1 MDEDLFRTADG
12 GTVTAVTTEEMRAVD
27 RVAVEEFGVD
37 LLQLMEHA
45 GRALALTARERRADG
60 PVAVVAGNGGN
71 GGGGLACARHL
82 ANHGVPVEVALDR
95 EPDALTGAAAH
106 QHATLA
112 EMGVPVGVGPGAPP
126 VDPGLVVDALIGY
139 GLAGDVR
146 SRARD
151 MIEALDALDDLEALD
166 APGDGSGTPVLS
178 LDVPSGRDAT
188 SGEVLGAAV
197 DPDAV
202 LTLALPKTGLRA
214 VDAPVVLADIAVP
227 TGVYDRLNLPYD
239 SPFDG
244 QYRVPLHPAG
254 G

>member
-1 MDEDLFRTADG
+1 MDDTIFETGDSDA
-12 GTVTAVTTEEMRAVD
+12 VTAVTTEEMRAVD
-27 RVAVEEFGVD
+27 RVAVEAFGVD
-37 LLQLMEHA
+37 LLQMMENA
-45 GRALALTARERRADG
+45 GRTLALAARERRADG
-60 PVAVVAGNGGN
+60 PVTVVAGDGGN

-82 ANHGVPVEVALDR
+82 ANHGVPVDVVLDR

-106 QHATLA
+106 QHATLSRV
-112 EMGVPVGVGPGAPP
+112 GVHVGVGPGALPANAR
-126 VDPGLVVDALIGY
+126 LVVDALVGY

-146 SRARD
+146 GRARD
-151 MIEALDALDDLEALD
+151 LVNALEAPD
-166 APGDGSGTPVLS
+166 DGSDTPVLS

-244 QYRVPLHPAG
+244 QYRVPLHPTDG
-254 G
+254 